1 MLLTPDQIIAEAQKA
16 GVDFE
21 LIEHNLSLTPDER
34 ARQHDA
40 ALALMLE
47 LKRIGEETR
56 AHARTVA

>member
-1 MLLTPDQIIAEAQKA
+1 MSLPPDQIIAEAEKA
-16 GVDFE
+16 GIDFE
-21 LIEHNLSLTPDER
+21 LIEHNLTLTPDER

-56 AHARTVA
+56 AHALPVA